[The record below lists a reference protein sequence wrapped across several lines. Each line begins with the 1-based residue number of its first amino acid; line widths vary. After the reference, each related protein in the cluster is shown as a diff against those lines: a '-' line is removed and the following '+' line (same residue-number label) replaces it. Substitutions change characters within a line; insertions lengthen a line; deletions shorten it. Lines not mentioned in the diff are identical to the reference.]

1 MERKITLFI
10 DGMTCGNCEKRIE
23 TALAGVEGINHVKVS
38 FQRGKVEISFKSD
51 RISMKSIVEIIERL
65 GYAVL
70 EKPKNSMKSIMPLLI
85 LLFGGFYIIQNT
97 IGFNFIPQVSEGM
110 SYSLIFLVGLLTSVH
125 CIAMCGGIAL
135 SQSVNTRED
144 KGKFMPSFLYNA
156 GRVASYTIIG
166 GIVGGLGA
174 VITPSGQF
182 KGTIAIGAGIFM
194 ILLGLKMLN
203 ILQLPN
209 LLGFRIPG
217 LKPRKISTSNPMRP
231 FIIGLFNGFMP
242 CGPLQTMQLYALGT
256 GSITKGALSMFFF
269 SLGTVPLLYSFGA
282 ITSMIN
288 GRLSRNM
295 MKISAALVMVL
306 GIVML
311 NRGLALSGVAMD
323 FGLAKN
329 LQSET
334 KQVVMEDGKQII
346 NMAVTSRGYIPD
358 AQFVQVGVPVKIKL
372 DVQSING
379 CNNPIVIP
387 EYGVQADL
395 TSADP
400 VLEFMPTKE
409 GTIRISCWMGMIT
422 TRITAVKNLDAIA
435 NSNSGKIDSPDESGK
450 ILTIVENKAA
460 AAKIEGNTQ
469 IVEMNVDS
477 SSYSPNILV
486 VQKGIP
492 TRWVINVE
500 EIDWFNS
507 IVTIPDAGFTQP
519 LRKGENEIKFTPQNS
534 GELIFTSGV
543 EEFVGK
549 IVIVNDLNAVDLKKL
564 EDTII
569 EIPDGAGASCH

>member
-1 MERKITLFI
+1 MEKKVMFYL
-10 DGMTCGNCEKRIE
+10 DGMTCGSCETRIE
-23 TALAGVEGINHVKVS
+23 AAISGLDGVYEVKAS
-38 FQRGKVEISFKSD
+38 FRRTKVEIVFD
-51 RISMKSIVEIIERL
+51 QNRISRERFIEVIEKQ
-65 GYAVL
+65 GYEVL
-70 EKPKNSMKSIMPLLI
+70 EKPKDSVKSIVLLLI

-135 SQSVNTRED
+135 SQSVHSDEG
-144 KGKFMPSFLYNA
+144 KGKFMPSLLYNV
-156 GRVASYTIIG
+156 GRVVSYTIVG

-182 KGTIAIGAGIFM
+182 KGMIAIGAGVFM

-203 ILQLPN
+203 ILHLPN

-217 LKPRKISTSNPMRP
+217 ISLEKIRTSNPIRP
-231 FIIGLFNGFMP
+231 FIVGLFNGFMP

-269 SLGTVPLLYSFGA
+269 SVGTVPLLFLFGA
-282 ITSMIN
+282 VTSIIN
-288 GRLSRNM
+288 GRLSRSM

-311 NRGLALSGVAMD
+311 NRGLSLSGVALD
-323 FGLAKN
+323 FGLSKTVQN
-329 LQSET
+329 ET
-334 KQVVMEDGKQII
+334 KKVVVEDGRQVVNLIV
-346 NMAVTSRGYIPD
+346 NNRGYIPD
-358 AQFVQVGVPVKIKL
+358 VQVVQVGIPVKIKL

-379 CNNPIVIP
+379 CNNPIIIP
-387 EYGVQADL
+387 EYGIEADL
-395 TSADP
+395 SSANP
-400 VLEFMPTKE
+400 VMEFTPMKE
-409 GTIRISCWMGMIT
+409 GPIRITCWMGMIT
-422 TRITAVKNLDAIA
+422 TRLTAVKNLDNID
-435 NSNSGKIDSPDESGK
+435 NSISDNQGSSKGIWE
-450 ILTIVENKAA
+450 IENKAA
-460 AAKIEGNTQ
+460 AARIDGNTQ
-469 IVEMNVDS
+469 IIEMNVDG

-507 IVTIPDAGFTQP
+507 IVTIPDAGFVQP
-519 LRKGENEIKFTPQNS
+519 LKEGQNEIKFTPNS
-534 GELIFTSGV
+534 PGELTFTSGTDN
-543 EEFVGK
+543 FVGK
-549 IVIVNDLNAVDLKKL
+549 IVIVNDLNRVNLKKL

-569 EIPDGAGASCH
+569 EVPDGEGASCH